1 MNRPREG
8 NVPGQP
14 VHEESGPPDN
24 RHSLERKVESG
35 LAEPRRDTQWNRYIA
50 LHRNGWTVA
59 EYDHWCRTGES
70 PDIREMIDKPMVPAG
85 SNVLTRAFDDDEVL
99 KR

>member
-14 VHEESGPPDN
+14 LHDESDPPDN

-35 LAEPRRDTQWNRYIA
+35 LAEPRRDTATARYLA
-50 LHRNGWTVA
+50 KLNGWNDE
-59 EYDHWCRTGES
+59 EYKDWVMTGE
-70 PDIREMIDKPMVPAG
+70 VPA
-85 SNVLTRAFDDDEVL
+85 SMVADRAYEEIDTDDDEVL

>member
-14 VHEESGPPDN
+14 VHDESDSPDN

-35 LAEPRRDTQWNRYIA
+35 LAEPRRDTATARYLA
-50 LHRNGWTVA
+50 KLNGWSDE
-59 EYDHWCRTGES
+59 EYKDWVMTGE
-70 PDIREMIDKPMVPAG
+70 VPAYG
-85 SNVLTRAFDDDEVL
+85 IADRACKGIDANDDDEVL

>member
-8 NVPGQP
+8 NVPGHP
-14 VHEESGPPDN
+14 VHQESDPPDS

-35 LAEPRRDTQWNRYIA
+35 LAEPVRDTARNRHMA
-50 LHRNGWTVA
+50 CLHNWTVA
-59 EYDHWCRTGES
+59 QYEHWVATGEAFAVKL
-70 PDIREMIDKPMVPAG
+70 D
-85 SNVLTRAFDDDEVL
+85 LTKEATNDLTTEKDERV